1 MIKKSKSRRKL
12 KYVLNNLREADRQ
25 EMCELYG
32 ENWYSKTLNSIMKTD
47 FVTAISKRTGKPFAI
62 FGHKADEEF
71 KEYGIIFLLST
82 PEIENK
88 KFSLIKNAAIEIFK
102 IEKQY
107 DMIFNFIHN
116 RNFKM
121 LKLLEQ
127 LGFKF
132 LECGEI
138 NYKFFYKRKILKGIG

>member
-12 KYVLNNLREADRQ
+12 KYILNNLREADRQ
-25 EMCELYG
+25 EMFELYG
-32 ENWYSKTLNSIMKTD
+32 ANWYSKTLNSIMKTD
-47 FVTAISKRTGKPFAI
+47 FVIGVSKRTGKPFAV
-62 FGHKADEEF
+62 FGHKAEF
-71 KEYGIIFLLST
+71 EKYGIIFLLST

-88 KFSLIKNAAIEIFK
+88 KFSLVRSAGIEISK

-107 DMIFNFIHN
+107 DMIFNFIHKS
-116 RNFKM
+116 NFKM

-127 LGFKF
+127 LDFKF
-132 LECGEI
+132 LECDRI